1 MDFLPIILIFSCL
14 AIVSIFIFLAM
25 RRNKAIVKHA
35 KIISENKIFSID
47 PTDAEN
53 FKRLKDLLE
62 NDKLFTNPN
71 LTVNELSA
79 SLGLHPRKVS
89 QLINHYAG
97 VNFNQ
102 LVNKYRIAESKKLLS
117 DANFGNLTMH
127 GIAKEA
133 GFNSRSVFHL
143 AFKAEVGQT
152 PSDFKK
158 QAIQ

>member
-1 MDFLPIILIFSCL
+1 MNILSIILIFSFL
-14 AIVSIFIFLAM
+14 AVVSIFIFLTLK
-25 RRNKAIVKHA
+25 RNKSGIKDVQ
-35 KIISENKIFSID
+35 IIPENKIFSED
-47 PTDAEN
+47 PADIEN
-53 FKRLKDLLE
+53 FKKIKDLLE
-62 NDKLFTNPN
+62 NGKAFTNPN

-102 LVNKYRIAESKKLLS
+102 LVNKYRIEESKKLLS
-117 DANFGNLTMH
+117 DANFGNLTIH

-133 GFNSRSVFHL
+133 GFDSRSVFHL

-158 QAIQ
+158 QAI